1 MEKQDKIYPMIVN
14 AIQNART
21 HREILIALKKTFP
34 NRTVSQTFLR
44 SDARIRNSG
53 ELTFVIN
60 DKASA
65 SNTVNVS
72 ERRLDTNNYFVATH
86 IGFFLKS
93 VLSDA
98 HAQAQLHTYPN
109 PEALANGTTASL
121 NAHLEA
127 IYTGTTYWKTGSTTF
142 IPALENRL
150 FLNVP
155 MWPQGQQINWFTG
168 PQISKIARSPQTARD
183 GMFELAGRLLIDG
196 NLTHEV
202 KSLVPNGANLLM
214 ASDTANTVFY
224 WTMVLRG
231 LEIENVRG

>member
-34 NRTVSQTFLR
+34 NRTVSQSFLR
-44 SDARIRNSG
+44 SDSLIKDSG
-53 ELTFVIN
+53 ELPFIIN
-60 DKASA
+60 DKATA

-86 IGFFLKS
+86 IGFFMKS

-98 HAQAQLHTYPN
+98 HAQAQLHTFPN
-109 PEALANGTTASL
+109 PVALPDGTTASK

-127 IYTGTTYWKTGSTTF
+127 IYNGTTYWKTGSTTF
-142 IPALENRL
+142 IPALENAL
-150 FLNVP
+150 FRNVP
-155 MWPQGQQINWFTG
+155 MWPEGQQINWFTG
-168 PQISKIARSPQTARD
+168 PQISKISTSPRTAKD
-183 GMFELAGRLLIDG
+183 GFFELAGRLLIDG

-202 KSLVPNGANLLM
+202 KTLVPGGSSLKM
-214 ASDTANTVFY
+214 ASDTANTKFY
-224 WTMVLRG
+224 WTMILRG